1 MKAQKKHTKGARSV
15 NNRQGMEML
24 LFLVVSVIGIYAL
37 GNGLTGLFEPGKG
50 IDLLWL
56 AVAVAAMMIL
66 FAQMGRVHDTWP
78 CQSGSLEQLVLLTRQ
93 QEPAQLS
100 DAQAEEREGKGT

>member
-1 MKAQKKHTKGARSV
+1 MKALQRDTRGAKRV

-50 IDLLWL
+50 INLLWL

-78 CQSGSLEQLVLLTRQ
+78 SRRTTQHQQVQPATQEVVA
-93 QEPAQLS
+93 QEPLAQS
-100 DAQAEEREGKGT
+100 EERER

>member
-1 MKAQKKHTKGARSV
+1 MNEQQRKEAPTARQRGV
-15 NNRQGMEML
+15 EML
-24 LFLVVSVIGIYAL
+24 VFLVVSVIGVYAL

-78 CQSGSLEQLVLLTRQ
+78 RRREAPQQQAQPVRQ
-93 QEPAQLS
+93 EVEAKAPRAHS
-100 DAQAEEREGKGT
+100 EERER

>member
-1 MKAQKKHTKGARSV
+1 MKALQRDTIRAKRV
-15 NNRQGMEML
+15 NNRQGMELL
-24 LFLVVSVIGIYAL
+24 LFLVVSVVGIYAL

-78 CQSGSLEQLVLLTRQ
+78 NRRKTQNQ
-93 QEPAQLS
+93 QAQPAVQEAAAREPLAQT
-100 DAQAEEREGKGT
+100 EERER

>member
-1 MKAQKKHTKGARSV
+1 MKALQRDTKGAKRV

-50 IDLLWL
+50 INLLWL
-56 AVAVAAMMIL
+56 AVVVAAMMIL
-66 FAQMGRVHDTWP
+66 FAQMGRVHDSWP
-78 CQSGSLEQLVLLTRQ
+78 SRRTTQNQ
-93 QEPAQLS
+93 QVQPATQEEPLAQP
-100 DAQAEEREGKGT
+100 EERER

>member
-1 MKAQKKHTKGARSV
+1 MKALQRDTKGAKRV
-15 NNRQGMEML
+15 NNHQGMELL

-50 IDLLWL
+50 INLLWL

-66 FAQMGRVHDTWP
+66 FAQMGRVHDSWP
-78 CQSGSLEQLVLLTRQ
+78 SRRKTQQQQVQPATQEAPLAQS
-93 QEPAQLS
+93 
-100 DAQAEEREGKGT
+100 EEREG

>member
-1 MKAQKKHTKGARSV
+1 MKALQRDTKGAKSV
-15 NNRQGMEML
+15 NNRQGVEML
-24 LFLVVSVIGIYAL
+24 LLLVVSAIGIYAL

-50 IDLLWL
+50 VDLLWL

-78 CQSGSLEQLVLLTRQ
+78 NRKTQHQQSQAATLEALTN
-93 QEPAQLS
+93 EPLAHT
-100 DAQAEEREGKGT
+100 EEREG